1 MKAVA
6 DKGQAP
12 PPGQKIIHDT
22 VHGPIPLS
30 GVLLK
35 LLEAPQV
42 QRLASVRQL
51 GLAYLVW
58 PGANHTR
65 LEHVVGVAYT
75 ARRIAEQVEA
85 DAREIALVEAA
96 GLLHDVG
103 HWPFSHTL
111 EPLIHER
118 FGVDHQ
124 TISRQLILE
133 EGQFKWGRG
142 RSLRTIIEGAGLD
155 PGDVADLVATPPG
168 PGSLASL
175 HDFGGPAQ
183 PRRAKRKRS
192 QPRFL
197 HQIVSGMCDADQM
210 DYLRRDAHYT
220 GVALGMIDIHRLIHT
235 AAVAHDEL
243 VFDRSGLHAVEGMV
257 VARDLMYSSVYFHR
271 TARIA
276 ETMLER
282 AVSEFTDQEL
292 LAVAQMTDGELMN
305 AMNNKGG
312 TAGEI
317 ADRLKY
323 RVLYKRAL
331 QVNFDELDD
340 SGLRALER
348 LTVPAAK
355 RAAEGDIERT
365 CGLKKGAV
373 VVDVPPKALLKPGGK
388 TSLVGL
394 KIRDGSKVRPIT
406 ELSSIARALQGR
418 RMFDWALLVSCPR
431 ESVER
436 VGKAAARVLVG

>member
-1 MKAVA
+1 MAA
-6 DKGQAP
+6 KGLPAA
-12 PPGQKIIHDT
+12 GQKIIHDT

-30 GVLLK
+30 GLLLK
-35 LLEAPQV
+35 LLDAPQV

-75 ARRIAEQVEA
+75 ARRIAEQVQA
-85 DAREIALVEAA
+85 DAGETRLVEAA

-111 EPLIHER
+111 ESLIHER

-124 TISRQLILE
+124 DISRALILE
-133 EGQFKWGRG
+133 EGKFKWGRG
-142 RSLRTIIEGAGLD
+142 RSLRAIIEDAGLD
-155 PGDVADLVATPPG
+155 PVDVADLVATPPG

-175 HDFGGPAQ
+175 HDFAGGRRPA
-183 PRRAKRKRS
+183 RTKGRGKR
-192 QPRFL
+192 PRFL

-235 AAVAHDEL
+235 AAVADDEL

-282 AVSEFTDQEL
+282 AVTEFTDEEL
-292 LAVAQMTDGELMN
+292 FPVAQMTDGELMG
-305 AMNNKGG
+305 AMHKKGG
-312 TAGEI
+312 LARQI

-323 RVLYKRAL
+323 RELYKRAL
-331 QVNFDELDD
+331 QVNFDELDEG
-340 SGLRALER
+340 GLRGLER
-348 LTVPAAK
+348 LTEPKAK
-355 RAAEGDIERT
+355 RAAEGDIERA
-365 CGLKKGAV
+365 CGLDKGCV
-373 VVDVPPKALLKPGGK
+373 VVDVPPKSLLKPGGK
-388 TSLVGL
+388 TSLAGL
-394 KIRDGSKVRPIT
+394 KILDGAKVRPIT

-431 ESVER
+431 ANVER
-436 VGKAAARVLVG
+436 VGKAAWRVLLG